1 MWETV
6 GGFPHRGA
14 RDLDVVNEDSEAFM
28 TDITALDPRWQ
39 ALIRSVSKVGDFDL
53 AEAAVDELSEI
64 LSDQEAVTLYVAIRD
79 HSHRQE
85 YEWRDEFIAA
95 FPDSEPL
102 LPAPLPRRRV
112 AVKWIDSDGSS
123 GA

>member
-1 MWETV
+1 
-6 GGFPHRGA
+6 
-14 RDLDVVNEDSEAFM
+14 M
-28 TDITALDPRWQ
+28 TDISALDRRWQ
-39 ALIRSVSKVGDFDL
+39 ALIRSVSKNGDFYI
-53 AEAAVDELSEI
+53 AEAVVDELRKV
-64 LSDQEAVTLYVAIRD
+64 LSAQEAVTLYVAIRD